1 MILEKSIYTLISD
14 EELCHYV
21 FQRNNFLIRGV
32 YKKTEVIMKYTD
44 RVYGEF
50 EITEPVILELINCPS
65 LQRLKKIDQAGYR
78 PLWVKPDVDTGE
90 YDHSRFAHSL
100 GVYLLLRKHNTS
112 LEEQI
117 AGLIHDVSHSAFSH
131 CIDYI
136 LEVGSEKEHNHQDN
150 LFDDYIRKTEI
161 PKIIKK
167 FGFDLEYVLND
178 KNFPLK
184 EKNLPDLC
192 ADRIDY
198 SLKTAVIFGELNEQ
212 DKNYL
217 LENLTTKNN
226 NWVFKNF
233 ESAKRYAELFLKL
246 NMTHYAGFSS
256 AIMFRVVGD
265 CLRYALQK
273 GYILENDL
281 YTTDKIVIEKVKMF
295 LDKDEKLKLF
305 WERMNNKVKVS
316 NNPNNYDVKVFC
328 KSRIV
333 NSLFINN
340 GVLKRVS
347 EVESRWNDIIE
358 KELKPK
364 HYFLKFEK

>member
-1 MILEKSIYTLISD
+1 
-14 EELCHYV
+14 
-21 FQRNNFLIRGV
+21 
-32 YKKTEVIMKYTD
+32 MKYRD

-65 LQRLKKIDQAGYR
+65 LQRLKDIDQAGYR

-100 GVYLLLRKHNTS
+100 GVYLLLRKYNVP

-131 CIDYI
+131 CIDYV
-136 LEVGSEKEHNHQDN
+136 LEAGSEKEHNHQDN
-150 LFDDYIRKTEI
+150 LFDDYVRKTEI
-161 PKIIKK
+161 PEIISR
-167 FGFDLEYVLND
+167 FGFDLEYILND

-184 EKNLPDLC
+184 EKDLPDLC

-198 SLKTAVIFGELNEQ
+198 SLKTAIIFSELSEQ

-217 LENLTTKNN
+217 LENLTTENN

-233 ESAKRYAELFLKL
+233 ESAKKYAELFLKL
-246 NMTHYAGFSS
+246 NTIYYASFAS
-256 AIMFRVVGD
+256 AVMYRTVGD

-273 GYILENDL
+273 GYISKNDL
-281 YTTDKIVIEKVKMF
+281 YATDKIVIEKVKIF

-305 WERMNNKVKVS
+305 WERMNNRIGFK
-316 NNPNNYDVKVFC
+316 NDPDNFDREVFC
-328 KSRIV
+328 KSRV
-333 NSLFINN
+333 VDPLCRHN
-340 GVLKRVS
+340 GKIKRVS
-347 EVESRWNDIIE
+347 QIEPSWSIILKEES
-358 KELKPK
+358 KPK
-364 HYFLKFEK
+364 RYFIKFEQ

>member
-1 MILEKSIYTLISD
+1 
-14 EELCHYV
+14 
-21 FQRNNFLIRGV
+21 
-32 YKKTEVIMKYTD
+32 MKYTD

-50 EITEPVILELINCPS
+50 EIAEPVILELINCPS
-65 LQRLKKIDQAGYR
+65 LQRLKDIDQAGYR

-100 GVYLLLRKHNTS
+100 GVYLLLRKYNAS

-117 AGLIHDVSHSAFSH
+117 TGLIHDVSHSAFSH

-136 LEVGSEKEHNHQDN
+136 LEVGSEKEHDHQDH
-150 LFDDYIRKTEI
+150 LFYSYVRKTEI
-161 PKIIKK
+161 LEIINK
-167 FGFDLEYVLND
+167 FGFDSEYILND

-198 SLKTAVIFGELNEQ
+198 SLKTAVIFGELNER

-217 LENLTTKNN
+217 LENLTTENN

-233 ESAKRYAELFLKL
+233 ESAKKYAELFLRL
-246 NMTHYAGFSS
+246 NTIYYACFAS
-256 AIMFRVVGD
+256 AVMFRAVGD

-273 GYILENDL
+273 GYISESDL
-281 YTTDKIVIEKVKMF
+281 YATDKIVIEKVKRF
-295 LDKDEKLKLF
+295 LDKDGKLKLL

-316 NNPNNYDVKVFC
+316 NNPDDYDAQVFC
-328 KSRIV
+328 KSRVV
-333 NSLFINN
+333 NPLFRNN
-340 GVLKRVS
+340 GIVKRVS
-347 EVESRWNDIIE
+347 EVESGWNNIIE
-358 KELKPK
+358 QELKPK
-364 HYFLKFEK
+364 QYFLKFEK